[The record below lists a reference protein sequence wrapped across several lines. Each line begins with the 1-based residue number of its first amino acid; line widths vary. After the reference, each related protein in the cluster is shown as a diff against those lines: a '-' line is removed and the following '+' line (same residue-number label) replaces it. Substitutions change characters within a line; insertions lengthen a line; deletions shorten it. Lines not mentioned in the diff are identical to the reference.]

1 MTREIIYISII
12 ALCCSC
18 SNQDDYIR
26 DVFVDIEIPIN
37 QPEYADLNP
46 IGGSIFI
53 NGGVKG
59 IIIYHANIN
68 EYIAYDRSCSFEPSN
83 ACSTIDSISSTMA
96 FCECCSSVF
105 LIDQDGIAANGPALL
120 PMKKYYTSF
129 SSGKLRI
136 TN

>member
-1 MTREIIYISII
+1 MKIKIIYISIM
-12 ALCCSC
+12 ALYASC
-18 SNQDDYIR
+18 SNQDDYIK
-26 DVFVDIEIPIN
+26 DVFVNIEIPVN
-37 QPEYADLNP
+37 QPEYSDLEP

-68 EYIAYDRSCSFEPSN
+68 EYIAYDRNCSFEPSN
-83 ACSTIDSISSTMA
+83 PCSIIDSISSTMA

-105 LIDQDGIAANGPALL
+105 LIDQDGISANGPALL
-120 PMKKYYTSF
+120 PLKKYYTSF